1 MTHVL
6 TNAVQAMPRGGSVEV
21 RTFYQKSDGKIQIE
35 CRDEGVGIAP
45 EDLPR
50 VFEPFFTTK
59 GGENTGLGLSIVQ
72 SIITRHEGSVTI
84 QSVPGKGTTIF
95 IKLPLAKAVAYP
107 AAIPSA
113 PVLPCKPLKVLFV
126 DDNELVRQLILE
138 SLKADN
144 HVVELA
150 SDGQEALRKFSKDRF
165 DLIITDSAMPG
176 MSGSQ
181 MVASIKK
188 TRPAMPIIMLTG
200 FGDIMKARNELPA
213 GVDMILGKPV
223 TQAAFREAIAGLM
236 AKYQSEPKH

>member
-1 MTHVL
+1 MKTIL
-6 TNAVQAMPRGGSVEV
+6 LVEDDFHIQEIY
-21 RTFYQKSDGKIQIE
+21 RT
-35 CRDEGVGIAP
+35 
-45 EDLPR
+45 
-50 VFEPFFTTK
+50 T
-59 GGENTGLGLSIVQ
+59 
-72 SIITRHEGSVTI
+72 
-84 QSVPGKGTTIF
+84 F
-95 IKLPLAKAVAYP
+95 IKTGNYT
-107 AAIPSA
+107 
-113 PVLPCKPLKVLFV
+113 
-126 DDNELVRQLILE
+126 
-138 SLKADN
+138 
-144 HVVELA
+144 VETA